1 VDLRRSIRKRRKDAR
16 WIVAGLAVLLLVLSL
31 LYSLLLRGR
40 DLPEEL
46 VDNQLLLFVLWY
58 INVVLILAI
67 GFTLVRNLFKLALE
81 RRHRLLGSKFKTKL
95 VLTYV
100 GLSLIP
106 VILLFAYGSR
116 LLQGWMDRWFDE
128 PAIRRVADHGFV
140 VAQELHRR
148 VEVDLVRDGGHILQA
163 LKTVDFYDPRRG
175 PQLDRILQ
183 RQLLQLDL
191 GFIAVYE
198 GTDFVHGV
206 LSPQAGLR
214 DLPDPGRRFL
224 AEALQNGSAARR
236 LADTPDGAARLVMAG
251 IAAPLADGTRRPVVV
266 VGEVLDSV
274 VASRAAELI
283 QTRQRLARLDAQR
296 DDIRAG
302 FFLLFLM
309 VTLILLLAVTWV
321 GLYLA
326 RRVTQPIEA
335 LAEGTRRV
343 AEGDLS
349 YRVEAPADDELKV
362 LVDSFNTMTA
372 DLARKEAQ
380 LEESHQELMATNER
394 LGEERALLA
403 AVLQSSAAGVISVD
417 PEGRVLTCNGA
428 ALQMLRQA
436 DGELVGRVI
445 SEAWSDGERAKLAEL
460 FTASSPGGRLVR
472 TVRLVLGGEWRIL
485 EAQVTTMRTR
495 DGEVA
500 GQVMVVDDLT
510 DLINAQQMAA
520 WNEAAR
526 RVAHEIKNPLTPI
539 KLTAERL
546 LRKHRQGDADLGAAL
561 EEGVEIIV
569 REVETMQAMV
579 DEFSRFARMPR
590 PQPSEV
596 DMPRLLR
603 DTLHLYEELKSGV
616 EVGGSV
622 TEEASRAWLDGEQI
636 KRVLIN
642 LLDNAVAAVEPPGE
656 VAVTVDHENGHLR
669 IRVSDTGAGI
679 PAEARAKLFLP
690 HFSTKG
696 RGTGLGLSIVHRIV
710 TEHHGTVRVEENR
723 PHGTI
728 FTIELPQG

>member
-1 VDLRRSIRKRRKDAR
+1 VDLRRSIRKRRKDSR
-16 WIVAGLAVLLLVLSL
+16 WIVAGLAVLLLVLVL
-31 LYSLLLRGR
+31 VYSLFLRGR

-67 GFTLVRNLFKLALE
+67 GFTLIRNLFKLALE
-81 RRHRLLGSKFKTKL
+81 RRNRLLGSKFKTKL
-95 VLTYV
+95 VLTYI

-128 PAIRRVADHGFV
+128 TAIRRVADHGFV

-148 VEVDLVRDGGHILQA
+148 VEEDLERDARQLLDA
-163 LKTVDFYDPRRG
+163 LATVDFDNPRRG
-175 PQLDRILQ
+175 PQLDRIL
-183 RQLLQLDL
+183 RHQLLQLDL
-191 GFIAVYE
+191 AFVSVYE
-198 GTDFVHGV
+198 GTDFLHGV

-214 DLPDPGRRFL
+214 DLPNPGRRFL
-224 AEALQNGSAARR
+224 VDSLQSGSATRR

-251 IAAPLADGTRRPVVV
+251 VAARAGAPKRPVVV
-266 VGEVLDSV
+266 VGEVLDSA

-283 QTRQRLARLDAQR
+283 QTRQRLAGLDARR
-296 DDIRAG
+296 DDIQAG

-309 VTLILLLAVTWV
+309 VTLIILLAVTWV

-343 AEGDLS
+343 AEGDLD
-349 YRVEAPADDELKV
+349 YRVEAPADDELRV
-362 LVDSFNTMTA
+362 LVDSFNTMTG
-372 DLARKEAQ
+372 DLARKESQ
-380 LEESHQELMATNER
+380 LEESHRALLATNER

-417 PEGRVLTCNGA
+417 PHGRVLTCNGT

-436 DGELVGRVI
+436 DGELVGRTI
-445 SEAWSDGERAKLAEL
+445 YETWSDGERGKLAEL
-460 FTASSPGGRLVR
+460 FAAPASSGRLVR
-472 TVRLVLGGEWRIL
+472 TVRLVLGGEWRTL
-485 EAQVTTMRTR
+485 EARVTTMRTR

-500 GQVMVVDDLT
+500 GRVMVVDDLT

-546 LRKHRQGDADLGAAL
+546 LRKHRQRDADLGRAL

-569 REVETMQAMV
+569 REVAAMQAMV

-603 DTLHLYEELKSGV
+603 ETLHLYEEIKSGV
-616 EVGGSV
+616 AVAGSV
-622 TEEASRAWLDGEQI
+622 TDEAARAWLDGEQI

-656 VAVTVDHENGHLR
+656 VEVTVDCDNGHLR
-669 IRVSDTGAGI
+669 IRIADTGTGI
-679 PAEARAKLFLP
+679 PPDARAKLFLP
-690 HFSTKG
+690 YFSTKG

-723 PHGTI
+723 PQGTI
-728 FTIELPQG
+728 FTVELPQG